1 MSHLGTHTSATA
13 LASVAPTPASGSA
26 VNASSLP
33 VATTAPDPT
42 LAALQAAQA
51 QAAGLFSPA
60 APAHQSAL
68 AALQAQAAK
77 SSTSSLTASRFH
89 PYGRP
94 GGPMPAMATGAS
106 SSAAPDHPYLNPA
119 AAAAVAYLG
128 MPPMLYP

>member
-1 MSHLGTHTSATA
+1 M
-13 LASVAPTPASGSA
+13 AS
-26 VNASSLP
+26 
-33 VATTAPDPT
+33 DPT

-51 QAAGLFSPA
+51 QAAGLFSPG
-60 APAHQSAL
+60 AHQSAL

-77 SSTSSLTASRFH
+77 SSSSSSLASSRFH

-94 GGPMPAMATGAS
+94 GSAATAS
-106 SSAAPDHPYLNPA
+106 SSAAPDNPYLNPA

>member
-1 MSHLGTHTSATA
+1 MSHLRTHTSSATVPTTA
-13 LASVAPTPASGSA
+13 APTA
-26 VNASSLP
+26 VSASSLSTAT
-33 VATTAPDPT
+33 VASDPT

-60 APAHQSAL
+60 AHHSAL

-77 SSTSSLTASRFH
+77 SSSSLLSSRFH

-94 GGPMPAMATGAS
+94 GVAVTSAS
-106 SSAAPDHPYLNPA
+106 AVPDHAYLNP
-119 AAAAVAYLG
+119 AAVAYLG